1 MNKNG
6 IFYEF
11 YATIIST
18 LKKSVVNIKIVLKKI
33 DIQTQ
38 MAHIYFHT
46 QAPAPIHK
54 HAAYT

>member
-46 QAPAPIHK
+46 QAPAGSS
-54 HAAYT
+54 YT